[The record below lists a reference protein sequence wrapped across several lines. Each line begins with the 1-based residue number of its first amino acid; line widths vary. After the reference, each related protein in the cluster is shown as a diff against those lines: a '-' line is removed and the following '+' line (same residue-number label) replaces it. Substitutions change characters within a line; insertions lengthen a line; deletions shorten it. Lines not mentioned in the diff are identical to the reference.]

1 MHLDPATLGTV
12 SILLSALMG
21 GLLLF
26 SWFQNRTITALGWW
40 GAGFLIAALGV
51 GILGFQ
57 KLLPDESHEAIAVG
71 NALVAAGIGSKYCG
85 CRAFNGRPSRITWGM
100 AGALVWLAAWP
111 LTVDKPHVRL
121 ALIGLTA
128 SIYLAL
134 SAWEL
139 ARHAPQQLLSQRA
152 VVAVYAIAS
161 LFCLARGILGPSM
174 QTGFWAE
181 LFSRGW
187 TTQWALLVLLY
198 IPAIA
203 ILLLSM
209 AKERLEYESRQSAL
223 TDPLTLL
230 PNRRSFFQKAEA
242 LVSRYTSRPLS
253 CLLFDLDR
261 FKQINDVYGHQV
273 GDQVLQG
280 FAHILVTHLPGGVFG
295 RLGGE
300 EFAALI
306 EGTQEEALA
315 LAEQIKNDLE
325 HSAITLGDAHAQA
338 TVSVG
343 CATAVG
349 VPIAELLTRADQAL
363 YEAKARGRNRV
374 VCAGPKR

>member
-1 MHLDPATLGTV
+1 MCRGFK
-12 SILLSALMG
+12 SLLRYQLPHC
-21 GLLLF
+21 
-26 SWFQNRTITALGWW
+26 RI
-40 GAGFLIAALGV
+40 GV

-57 KLLPDESHEAIAVG
+57 KLLPMNPTRLSPSEM
-71 NALVAAGIGSKYCG
+71 LVAAGIGSNRLPCIQ
-85 CRAFNGRPSRITWGM
+85 RATVEDHMGDGRCTDL
-100 AGALVWLAAWP
+100 AGGIA

-161 LFCLARGILGPSM
+161 LSCFMWNISPSM

-181 LFSRGW
+181 LFSRDGPRNGRW
-187 TTQWALLVLLY
+187 CFSTSRPLRFSCCPWRRNGSNTSRGNPHPQ
-198 IPAIA
+198 
-203 ILLLSM
+203 ILRHC
-209 AKERLEYESRQSAL
+209 RLTEDPFSRK
-223 TDPLTLL
+223 
-230 PNRRSFFQKAEA
+230 RRPWFP
-242 LVSRYTSRPLS
+242 RYTSRPLS

-295 RLGGE
+295 RL
-300 EFAALI
+300 
-306 EGTQEEALA
+306 
-315 LAEQIKNDLE
+315 
-325 HSAITLGDAHAQA
+325 
-338 TVSVG
+338 V
-343 CATAVG
+343 
-349 VPIAELLTRADQAL
+349 
-363 YEAKARGRNRV
+363 ARM
-374 VCAGPKR
+374 VCRSD